1 VIGMGAQDDFLL
13 AQDFIES
20 TGAVTPTMLWDAGL
34 DTWRAFDVRFNS
46 QMMVASADLSQRTEL
61 FFGFGD
67 EQQQSII
74 DALPDLFG

>member
-1 VIGMGAQDDFLL
+1 MGAQDNFLL

-20 TGAVTPTMLWDAGL
+20 TGAVTPTMLWDAGF

-61 FFGFGD
+61 SSASAKNSSNPSSTPCP
-67 EQQQSII
+67 E
-74 DALPDLFG
+74 LFG